1 MKVLLIAPYFQRITT
16 GHIVVP
22 RGDFIPWLALLHLAS
37 IFRQYNHEPILLDFN
52 NVETDEHRDNYID
65 YCKKVITK
73 TIDEKKTRSSWYK
86 LSFFW
91 SVS

>member
-22 RGDFIPWLALLHLAS
+22 RGDFIPSAALLHLAS
-37 IFRQYNHEPILLDFN
+37 ILNNTITNLFCDFN

-73 TIDEKKTRSSWYK
+73 TITKKTRSSWYK